1 MMKKVIWAEFASDNL
16 KLIYNYHKNNANI
29 SVAKKIKKKIFEAT
43 FLVYKQPE
51 MGQVEF
57 WLEHLGEGHRYLVV
71 GNYKIIYR
79 NIDDMILIT
88 DIFDTRQNPST
99 MNDKKRNG

>member
-1 MMKKVIWAEFASDNL
+1 MKKVIWSDFASDNL

-43 FLVYKQPE
+43 HLVSKQTE

-57 WLEHLGEGHRYLVV
+57 WLEHLNEGHRYLVV

-79 NIDDMILIT
+79 NIDDVILIT

-99 MNDKKRNG
+99 MNDNKRNG